1 MCETLYCFL
10 RSAAQPIDGVAHVT
24 SWACFGDLKLE
35 TRSAG
40 RWCIMVSDELRKEAH
55 NLDVTVWVGKHGIE
69 SVTEELADQLQDRR
83 LVKVKFLRAARGS
96 DDTETLA
103 AELADAVD
111 ADLIETRGNTAVVR

>member
-1 MCETLYCFL
+1 
-10 RSAAQPIDGVAHVT
+10 
-24 SWACFGDLKLE
+24 
-35 TRSAG
+35 
-40 RWCIMVSDELRKEAH
+40 MVSDELRKEAH